1 MGGRR
6 NRQCLVT
13 NLLHSLSIVH
23 CVDASARASGSG
35 IGGTHG
41 GISNGVDRMGRTG
54 GDLSGIWVLT
64 NSVAVILSGIRV
76 P

>member
-1 MGGRR
+1 
-6 NRQCLVT
+6 
-13 NLLHSLSIVH
+13 
-23 CVDASARASGSG
+23 
-35 IGGTHG
+35 
-41 GISNGVDRMGRTG
+41 VDRMGRTG